1 MGVVYEA
8 EDINLGRHVA
18 LKFLPE
24 ALAKNPQALER
35 FQREARAASA
45 LNHGNI
51 CTIHEI
57 AAHDGQP
64 FLVME
69 LLEGHTLK
77 HEIGGRPVPID
88 KLVELAIQMADA
100 LDAAHQKGIIHRD
113 LKPTNLFV
121 TNRGQ
126 AKILDFGLAKV
137 TGAAPTGDETATRAL
152 EKVKTVSEEHLTSP
166 GTALG
171 TVAYMSPE
179 QVLGKQLDPRT
190 DLFSFGVVL
199 YEMATGALPFRGDS
213 TAAIYDSIL
222 HVVPVAPVRLN
233 PEVPPELE
241 RIINKAL
248 EKDRDLR
255 YQSAGELQAD
265 LKRLRRDSSS
275 GRSSVAPQ
283 PIAAPSFEALR
294 TLVIVFVVL
303 VVAAGIFLVW
313 KRINAKSDLDRLPLV
328 TNGRISRLTTNGN
341 VTAAAVSGDGR
352 YVAYVVRDGG
362 QESLSV
368 RQTAASSA
376 QQLVPPAPQ
385 AYLTSPLFSPDGN
398 FIYFSSARS
407 EKSNDLQLFVIP
419 VLGGTPRKISEHLS
433 TSFTLSPDGT
443 KIAFFSLTC
452 ARDGTVPRANKFG
465 RIGPHGFNEMG
476 HASLCSGLVA
486 RW

>member
-1 MGVVYEA
+1 MVGSVVSHYRILRTLGGGGMGVVYEA

-24 ALAKNPQALER
+24 ALARSPQALER

-77 HEIGGRPVPID
+77 HEIGGRPVPVD
-88 KLVELAIQMADA
+88 RLVELAIQMADA

-113 LKPTNLFV
+113 LKPSNLFV
-121 TNRGQ
+121 TIRGQ

-137 TGAAPTGDETATRAL
+137 TGVAPPGDETATRSPTKL
-152 EKVKTVSEEHLTSP
+152 KTVSEEHLTSP

-171 TVAYMSPE
+171 TVAYMPPE
-179 QVLGKQLDPRT
+179 QVLGKPLDPRT

-222 HVVPVAPVRLN
+222 HVVPITPVRLN
-233 PEVPPELE
+233 PDVPPELE

-265 LKRLRRDSSS
+265 LRRLRRDTSS
-275 GRSSVAPQ
+275 GRTSVAAPQ
-283 PIAAPSFEALR
+283 TAAPSFGAMR
-294 TLVIVFVVL
+294 SLVIVFVVL
-303 VVAAGIFLVW
+303 AVVAGGLLAW
-313 KRINAKSDLDRLPLV
+313 KYFTAKTDLDRLPLV
-328 TNGRISRLTTNGN
+328 TNGRIIRLTTTGN
-341 VTAAAVSGDGR
+341 IAATAVSRDGR
-352 YVAYVVRDGG
+352 YVTYVLRDSG
-362 QESLSV
+362 QDSLWV
-368 RQTAASSA
+368 RQTAVSSA
-376 QQLVPPAPQ
+376 QQVVSPASE
-385 AYLTSPLFSPDGN
+385 AYLSSPMFSPDGN
-398 FIYFSSARS
+398 FIYFSRGRS
-407 EKSNDLQLFVIP
+407 EKSNDLQLFVVP
-419 VLGGTPRKISEHLS
+419 VLGGTPRKISEH
-433 TSFTLSPDGT
+433 
-443 KIAFFSLTC
+443 
-452 ARDGTVPRANKFG
+452 
-465 RIGPHGFNEMG
+465 
-476 HASLCSGLVA
+476 
-486 RW
+486 

>member
-24 ALAKNPQALER
+24 ALAKTPQALER

-45 LNHGNI
+45 LNHSNI

-77 HEIGGRPVPID
+77 HEINGKPVAID
-88 KLVELAIQMADA
+88 RLVELAIQMADA
-100 LDAAHQKGIIHRD
+100 LGAAHEKGIIHRD
-113 LKPTNLFV
+113 LKPSNLFV

-137 TGAAPTGDETATRAL
+137 TGVSPPGDETATRSPL
-152 EKVKTVSEEHLTSP
+152 RVQTVSEEHLTSP

-171 TVAYMSPE
+171 TVSYMSPE
-179 QVLGKQLDPRT
+179 QVLGKPLDPRT

-199 YEMATGALPFRGDS
+199 YEMATGVLPFRGDS
-213 TAAIYDSIL
+213 TAAIYEAIL

-233 PEVPPELE
+233 PDVPPELE
-241 RIINKAL
+241 RIITKAL

-255 YQSAGELQAD
+255 YQSASELQAD

-275 GRSSVAPQ
+275 GRSGIAVPAPANGFTWMRALA
-283 PIAAPSFEALR
+283 IA
-294 TLVIVFVVL
+294 VIL
-303 VVAAGIFLVW
+303 AVVAAGGYIAW
-313 KRINAKSDLDRLPLV
+313 KHFFVKNDLDRLPLV
-328 TNGRISRLTTNGN
+328 TNARLSRLTTSGN
-341 VTAAAVSGDGR
+341 ITSTAVSPDAR

-362 QESLSV
+362 QESLWV
-368 RQTAASSA
+368 RQTATSSA
-376 QQLVPPAPQ
+376 EQVVPPAPQ
-385 AYLTSPLFSPDGN
+385 AFLSWPISRVGAPKNQTICNCSLSRFLGARLARLPTISRPLSRFLPMAQGSH
-398 FIYFSSARS
+398 F
-407 EKSNDLQLFVIP
+407 
-419 VLGGTPRKISEHLS
+419 LGWGAK
-433 TSFTLSPDGT
+433 
-443 KIAFFSLTC
+443 
-452 ARDGTVPRANKFG
+452 VWKF
-465 RIGPHGFNEMG
+465 
-476 HASLCSGLVA
+476 ASH
-486 RW
+486 R

>member
-1 MGVVYEA
+1 MIGTVVSHYRILRSLGGGGMGVVYEA

-24 ALAKNPQALER
+24 ALAKSPQALER

-113 LKPTNLFV
+113 LKPSNLFV

-137 TGAAPTGDETATRAL
+137 TGVVPPGDETATRSL
-152 EKVKTVSEEHLTSP
+152 QKVKTIAEEHLTSP

-179 QVLGKQLDPRT
+179 QVLGKSLDPRT

-241 RIINKAL
+241 RIISKAL
-248 EKDRDLR
+248 
-255 YQSAGELQAD
+255 
-265 LKRLRRDSSS
+265 KRSGPALPVSRRVTS
-275 GRSSVAPQ
+275 R
-283 PIAAPSFEALR
+283 FEA
-294 TLVIVFVVL
+294 
-303 VVAAGIFLVW
+303 A
-313 KRINAKSDLDRLPLV
+313 
-328 TNGRISRLTTNGN
+328 
-341 VTAAAVSGDGR
+341 
-352 YVAYVVRDGG
+352 
-362 QESLSV
+362 E
-368 RQTAASSA
+368 
-376 QQLVPPAPQ
+376 
-385 AYLTSPLFSPDGN
+385 
-398 FIYFSSARS
+398 AR
-407 EKSNDLQLFVIP
+407 
-419 VLGGTPRKISEHLS
+419 
-433 TSFTLSPDGT
+433 
-443 KIAFFSLTC
+443 
-452 ARDGTVPRANKFG
+452 
-465 RIGPHGFNEMG
+465 
-476 HASLCSGLVA
+476 
-486 RW
+486 